1 LSTFSLLIVDDE
13 TLTLNNLKK
22 ALEKEDYEVLVADS
36 GEAALEMVRRYKPQL
51 ILLDLMLPGISG
63 IEVLRQVKDSD
74 RETIVIMMSAYEI
87 LEKAVESMKLG
98 AYDYLLKPFRIS
110 DLKHTIRRALETL
123 ALRIRVMEHFESEKG
138 RYYFG
143 KIVAESRKMKE
154 VISLAKRVAASDKT
168 TVLLQGESGT
178 GKELLA
184 KAIHYHSPRAEK
196 PIVEINCA
204 AIPENLLESELFG
217 YEAGAFTDAR
227 KRKIGLLERG
237 DEGTVFF
244 DEIAD
249 MSLNLQAKL
258 LRVLEEGTF
267 NRLGGT
273 QPIEVD
279 TRIIAATNINLAKA
293 TENGSFRPDLF
304 YRLNVVPI
312 VIPPLRERPQDILPL
327 ALQFIRELNQELKRT
342 CKEISPEAAK
352 SLLAYPWPG
361 NARELRNI
369 IERVLSL
376 YADEEVRF
384 SYLPPEIRE
393 HREIPDS
400 PGFEDIIPVDSLP
413 TLEKLEKAYVNKVL
427 AAVNQN
433 RSQAARIL
441 GIHPSSLFR
450 KIKAWE
456 KRPS

>member
-1 LSTFSLLIVDDE
+1 LSTFSILIVDDE
-13 TLTLNNLKK
+13 ILTLNNLKK

-36 GEAALEMVRRYKPQL
+36 GEAALEMVGRYKPQL

-63 IEVLRQVKDSD
+63 IEVLRRVKDID

-98 AYDYLLKPFRIS
+98 AYDYLLKPFRIG
-110 DLKHTIRRALETL
+110 DLNHTIRRALETL
-123 ALRIRVMEHFESEKG
+123 ALRIRVLEHLESEKG

-143 KIVAESRKMKE
+143 RIIAESRKMKE
-154 VISLAKRVAASDKT
+154 VISLAKRVARADRT

-184 KAIHYHSPRAEK
+184 KAVHYHSPRAEK

-227 KRKIGLLERG
+227 KRKIGLLEKG
-237 DEGTVFF
+237 DEGTIFF

-249 MSLNLQAKL
+249 MSPNLQAKL

-273 QPIEVD
+273 QPIKVNI
-279 TRIIAATNINLAKA
+279 RVIAATNIDLTKA
-293 TENGSFRPDLF
+293 TESGKFRSDLF

-312 VIPPLRERPQDILPL
+312 VIPPLRERQEDILPL
-327 ALQFIRELNQELKRT
+327 ALQFIRELNQELKRAY
-342 CKEISPEAAK
+342 KGISQEAAK
-352 SLLAYPWPG
+352 AVLAYPWPG

-376 YADEEVRF
+376 YADEEVRYN
-384 SYLPPEIRE
+384 YLPSEIRDY
-393 HREIPDS
+393 REIPDS
-400 PGFEDIIPVDSLP
+400 PGFEDIVPVDSLP
-413 TLEKLEKAYVNKVL
+413 TLEKLEKAYIKKVL
-427 AAVNQN
+427 AAVDKN
-433 RSQAARIL
+433 RTQAAKVL

-456 KRPS
+456 KQ

>member
-1 LSTFSLLIVDDE
+1 LSTFSILIVDDE
-13 TLTLNNLKK
+13 LLTLNNLKK
-22 ALEKEDYEVLVADS
+22 ALEKEDYEVWVADS
-36 GEAALEMVRRYKPQL
+36 GEAALDMVGRYKPQL

-63 IEVLRQVKDSD
+63 TEVLRRIKDID

-123 ALRIRVMEHFESEKG
+123 ALRIRVMEHLESEKG

-143 KIVAESRKMKE
+143 RIVAESGKMKE
-154 VISLAKRVAASDKT
+154 VISLAKRVAASDRT

-237 DEGTVFF
+237 DGGTIFF

-273 QPIEVD
+273 QPIKVD
-279 TRIIAATNINLAKA
+279 IRIIAATNINLAKA
-293 TENGSFRPDLF
+293 TENGRFRPDLF

-312 VIPPLRERPQDILPL
+312 VIPPLRERPQDIPPL
-327 ALQFIRELNQELKRT
+327 ALQFIRELNQELKRAYT
-342 CKEISPEAAK
+342 GISQEAAK
-352 SLLAYPWPG
+352 SLLSYPWPG

-376 YADEEVRF
+376 YPDEEVR
-384 SYLPPEIRE
+384 YNHLPSEIRNY
-393 HREIPDS
+393 RDIPES
-400 PGFEDIIPVDSLP
+400 PGFEDIVPVDSLP
-413 TLEKLEKAYVNKVL
+413 TLEKLEKAYIKRVL

-433 RSQAARIL
+433 RSQAARLL
-441 GIHPSSLFR
+441 GRHPSSLFR

-456 KRPS
+456 R

>member
-1 LSTFSLLIVDDE
+1 LSTSSILIVDDE
-13 TLTLNNLKK
+13 LLTLNNLKK
-22 ALEKEDYEVLVADS
+22 ALEKEDYEVWVADS
-36 GEAALEMVRRYKPQL
+36 GEAALDMVGRYKPQL

-63 IEVLRQVKDSD
+63 TEVLRRIKDID

-123 ALRIRVMEHFESEKG
+123 ALRIRVMEHLESEKG

-143 KIVAESRKMKE
+143 RIVAESGKMKE
-154 VISLAKRVAASDKT
+154 VISLAKRVAASDRT

-237 DEGTVFF
+237 DGGTIFF

-273 QPIEVD
+273 QPIKVD
-279 TRIIAATNINLAKA
+279 IRIIAATNINLAKA
-293 TENGSFRPDLF
+293 TENGRFRPDLF

-312 VIPPLRERPQDILPL
+312 VIPPLRERPQDIPPL
-327 ALQFIRELNQELKRT
+327 ALQFIRELNQELKRAYT
-342 CKEISPEAAK
+342 GISQEAAK
-352 SLLAYPWPG
+352 SLLSYPWPG

-376 YADEEVRF
+376 YPDEEVR
-384 SYLPPEIRE
+384 YNHLPSEIRNY
-393 HREIPDS
+393 RDIPES
-400 PGFEDIIPVDSLP
+400 PGFEDIVPVDSLP
-413 TLEKLEKAYVNKVL
+413 TLEKLEKAYIKRVL

-433 RSQAARIL
+433 RSQAARLL

-456 KRPS
+456 R

>member
-1 LSTFSLLIVDDE
+1 LSTFSILIVDDE
-13 TLTLNNLKK
+13 ILTLNNLKK

-36 GEAALEMVRRYKPQL
+36 GEAALEMVGRYKPQL

-63 IEVLRQVKDSD
+63 IEVLRRVKDID

-98 AYDYLLKPFRIS
+98 AYDYLLKPFRIG

-123 ALRIRVMEHFESEKG
+123 ALRIRVLEHLESEKG

-143 KIVAESRKMKE
+143 RIIAESRKMKE
-154 VISLAKRVAASDKT
+154 VISLAKRVARADRT

-184 KAIHYHSPRAEK
+184 KAVHYHSPRAEK

-227 KRKIGLLERG
+227 KRKIGLLEKG
-237 DEGTVFF
+237 DEGTIFF

-249 MSLNLQAKL
+249 MSPNLQAKL

-273 QPIEVD
+273 QPIKVNI
-279 TRIIAATNINLAKA
+279 RVIAATNIDLTKA
-293 TENGSFRPDLF
+293 TESGKFRSDLF

-312 VIPPLRERPQDILPL
+312 VIPPLRERQEDILPL
-327 ALQFIRELNQELKRT
+327 ALQFIRELNQELKRAY
-342 CKEISPEAAK
+342 KGISQEAAK
-352 SLLAYPWPG
+352 AVLAYPWPG

-376 YADEEVRF
+376 YADEEVRYN
-384 SYLPPEIRE
+384 YLPSEIRDY
-393 HREIPDS
+393 REIPDS
-400 PGFEDIIPVDSLP
+400 PGFEDIVPVDSLP
-413 TLEKLEKAYVNKVL
+413 TLEKLEKAYIKKVL
-427 AAVNQN
+427 AAVDKN
-433 RSQAARIL
+433 RTQAAKVL

-456 KRPS
+456 KQ

>member
-1 LSTFSLLIVDDE
+1 LSTFSILIVDDE
-13 TLTLNNLKK
+13 ILTLNNLKK

-36 GEAALEMVRRYKPQL
+36 GEAALEMVGRYKPQL

-63 IEVLRQVKDSD
+63 IEVLRRVKDID

-123 ALRIRVMEHFESEKG
+123 ALRIRILEHLESEKG

-143 KIVAESRKMKE
+143 RIIAESRKMKE
-154 VISLAKRVAASDKT
+154 VISLAKRVAASDRT

-196 PIVEINCA
+196 PIIEINCA
-204 AIPENLLESELFG
+204 AIPDNLLESELFG

-227 KRKIGLLERG
+227 KRKFGLLERG
-237 DEGTVFF
+237 DEGTIFF

-249 MSLNLQAKL
+249 MSINIQAKL

-273 QPIEVD
+273 QPIKVNN
-279 TRIIAATNINLAKA
+279 RVIAATNINLAKA
-293 TENGSFRPDLF
+293 TENGKFRSDLF

-312 VIPPLRERPQDILPL
+312 VIPPLRERQEDILPL
-327 ALQFIRELNQELKRT
+327 AVQFILELNQELKRAY
-342 CKEISPEAAK
+342 KGISQEAAK
-352 SLLAYPWPG
+352 AVLAYPWPG

-369 IERVLSL
+369 IERILSL
-376 YADEEVRF
+376 YADEEVRYN
-384 SYLPPEIRE
+384 YLPSEIRDY
-393 HREIPDS
+393 REIPDS

-413 TLEKLEKAYVNKVL
+413 TLEKLEKAYIIKVL

-456 KRPS
+456 KQ

>member
-1 LSTFSLLIVDDE
+1 MSTFSILIVDDE
-13 TLTLNNLKK
+13 ILTLNNLKK

-36 GEAALEMVRRYKPQL
+36 GEAALEMVGRYKPQL

-63 IEVLRQVKDSD
+63 IEVLRRVKDID

-98 AYDYLLKPFRIS
+98 AYDYLLKPFRIG

-123 ALRIRVMEHFESEKG
+123 ALRIRVLDHLESEKG

-143 KIVAESRKMKE
+143 RIIAESRKMKE
-154 VISLAKRVAASDKT
+154 VISLAKRVAAADRT

-204 AIPENLLESELFG
+204 AIPDNLLESELFG

-227 KRKIGLLERG
+227 KRKFGLLERG
-237 DEGTVFF
+237 DEGTIFF

-273 QPIEVD
+273 QPIKVNN
-279 TRIIAATNINLAKA
+279 RVIAATNINLAKA
-293 TENGSFRPDLF
+293 TESGKFRSDLF

-312 VIPPLRERPQDILPL
+312 VIPPLRERQEDILPL
-327 ALQFIRELNQELKRT
+327 AVQFIRELNRELKRAY
-342 CKEISPEAAK
+342 KGISQEAAK
-352 SLLAYPWPG
+352 AVLAYPWPG

-369 IERVLSL
+369 IERILSL
-376 YADEEVRF
+376 YADEEVRYN
-384 SYLPPEIRE
+384 YLPSEIRDY
-393 HREIPDS
+393 REIPDS
-400 PGFEDIIPVDSLP
+400 PGFEDIIPIDSLP
-413 TLEKLEKAYVNKVL
+413 TLEKLEKAYIKKVL
-427 AAVNQN
+427 AAVDQN
-433 RSQAARIL
+433 RTQAAKVL

-456 KRPS
+456 KQ

>member
-1 LSTFSLLIVDDE
+1 MSTFSILIVDDE
-13 TLTLNNLKK
+13 ILTLNNLKK

-36 GEAALEMVRRYKPQL
+36 GEAALEIVGRYKPQL

-63 IEVLRQVKDSD
+63 IEVLRRVKDID

-98 AYDYLLKPFRIS
+98 AYDYLLKPFRIG

-123 ALRIRVMEHFESEKG
+123 ALRIRVLEHLESEKG

-143 KIVAESRKMKE
+143 RIVAESRKMKE
-154 VISLAKRVAASDKT
+154 VISLAKRVASSDKT

-184 KAIHYHSPRAEK
+184 KAVHYHSPRAEK

-237 DEGTVFF
+237 DEGTIFF

-273 QPIEVD
+273 QPIKVNI
-279 TRIIAATNINLAKA
+279 RIIAATNINLARA
-293 TENGSFRPDLF
+293 TESGKFRSDLF

-312 VIPPLRERPQDILPL
+312 VIPPLREHQEDILPL
-327 ALQFIRELNQELKRT
+327 ALQFIRELNQELKRAY
-342 CKEISPEAAK
+342 KGISQEAAK
-352 SLLAYPWPG
+352 AVLAYPWPG

-376 YADEEVRF
+376 YADEEVRYN
-384 SYLPPEIRE
+384 YLPSEIRDY
-393 HREIPDS
+393 REIPNS

-413 TLEKLEKAYVNKVL
+413 TLEKLEKAYINKVL

-433 RSQAARIL
+433 RSQAARVL

-456 KRPS
+456 KQ